1 MLQLG
6 VELRIINSIISNII
20 IISSS
25 TEKELLIPASY
36 LMFSVVDIKDAENSL
51 PLAVEATVQG
61 NHFFSQTLH
70 SLFVESR
77 SFFAPPSSFGLSKA
91 HIETLNSYLEG
102 GSIKEMGDRI
112 FLSEATVKK
121 HLRDIREKLKLAS
134 NNQIIDFLRK
144 HHWCDFKTGKLIC
157 F

>member
-1 MLQLG
+1 L
-6 VELRIINSIISNII
+6 V
-20 IISSS
+20 
-25 TEKELLIPASY
+25 
-36 LMFSVVDIKDAENSL
+36 F
-51 PLAVEATVQG
+51 
-61 NHFFSQTLH
+61 
-70 SLFVESR
+70 
-77 SFFAPPSSFGLSKA
+77 SKA

-102 GSIKEMGDRI
+102 GSIKEMAHRI

-121 HLRDIREKLKLAS
+121 HLSEIREKLKLAS